1 MFKIYQK
8 YLIKKFLGKF
18 SKITLIFF
26 SISIILGML
35 DEINFFKDM
44 DISFYYP
51 YFLTLLNV
59 PITLFEI
66 FPFIFLLTTQFLFFD
81 IFKNDELS
89 LLKTNGL
96 SNLKIIKILF
106 FLAILIGIINIVIYY
121 NIASTLKFHYSNI
134 KNNLSNDNKYLAVAN
149 NSGLWIKDEIENR
162 KIIIKAEKIK
172 NQFLLEVVINEFDS
186 NFDLIRTIKSKR
198 IDINEFDW
206 IIYNPSIS
214 IDNITKNDYE
224 KINYLTSFNS
234 QKINSLFSNVS
245 TLSLNKL
252 FDVKKDYEK
261 LGYSS
266 DEIKLHLLKLGTT
279 PIFYGLITLFS
290 AIVMF
295 SFPKNMSLLFYA
307 IIGILISVIIY
318 YMNYMFI
325 SLGISG
331 RIPISFSIF
340 FPFFLISILSII
352 GLININEK

>member
-8 YLIKKFLGKF
+8 YLIKKFLRKF

-35 DEINFFKDM
+35 EEINFFKDM
-44 DISFYYP
+44 DINFHYP

-96 SNLKIIKILF
+96 TNLKIIKILF

-149 NSGLWIKDEIENR
+149 NSGLWIKDEIENK
-162 KIIIKAEKIK
+162 KIIIKAEKIE
-172 NQFLLEVVINEFDS
+172 NQFLLEAVINEFDS
-186 NFDLIRTIKSKR
+186 KFDLIRTIKSKR
-198 IDINEFDW
+198 IDINKFDW
-206 IIYNPSIS
+206 IIYNPYIS

-252 FDVKKDYEK
+252 FEVKKDYEK

-331 RIPISFSIF
+331 RIPISLSIF